1 VATIRAESSMNT
13 PAAGRGGALGHR
25 GPLARPQWLRVKLDP
40 LRMALFGLILI
51 NVSRIHQHFGF
62 LAKLRPALLL
72 VALTGVYALLNPRF
86 IRPGNLFQAWFP
98 KVILALAALACI
110 GAPFGISLG
119 GSAMFILTD
128 YSKVIVLAVLLIVG
142 IRSTADL
149 FALVWAYVIS
159 SGILAWLSLFVFK
172 MSSAHSLTARLS
184 HGYTFDANDIGLV
197 LLVGFALTL
206 LTLQTSSPKGKLVS
220 GVILLAIG
228 ATIAKTGSRG
238 AFLGFAAVGLV
249 LLFTLSTVPLPKR
262 LAFLGVTVAAL
273 VVAAPHGYWEQMKT
287 LLNPTEDYNW
297 QTQEGR
303 KAVAERGLGYMLHY
317 PVFGL
322 GINNFWRAEC
332 IEGEKAK
339 EHLIGTGLRC
349 TPPHN
354 SYVQA
359 GAELGI
365 PGLVLWCTL
374 LFGSIRAMFKL
385 RRRIPR
391 AWARGDGE
399 ERFLYHAPLYLMLAM
414 VAFSV
419 TCLFLTFAWLDIVY
433 MIAAFMTG
441 LHISVRDKLRRST
454 PAPVAVAG
462 RRPVRPASPFGPYIA
477 PTPR

>member
-1 VATIRAESSMNT
+1 MAATPVAGGGGVPGRRAV
-13 PAAGRGGALGHR
+13 
-25 GPLARPQWLRVKLDP
+25 ARSPEWLKVKLDP

-72 VALTGVYALLNPRF
+72 VALTGAYALLNPRF

-98 KVILALAALACI
+98 KVILALAALACV

-119 GSAMFILTD
+119 GSAMFILTE
-128 YSKVIVLAVLLIVG
+128 YSKVIILAVLLIVG
-142 IRSTADL
+142 VRGTADL

-159 SGILAWLSLFVFK
+159 SGILAWLSLTVFK
-172 MSSAHSLTARLS
+172 MSRAGGVERLA
-184 HGYTFDANDIGLV
+184 HGYTYDANDIGLV

-238 AFLGFAAVGLV
+238 AFLGFAVVGLL

-339 EHLIGTGLRC
+339 EHVVGTGIRC
-349 TPPHN
+349 TAPHN

-365 PGLVLWCTL
+365 PGLLLWCSL
-374 LFGSIRAMFKL
+374 VFGSIGAMFKL
-385 RRRIPR
+385 RRWIPR
-391 AWARGDGE
+391 AWAHGDGQ
-399 ERFLYHAPLYLMLAM
+399 ERFLYHAPLYFMLAM
-414 VAFSV
+414 VAFAV
-419 TCLFLTFAWLDIVY
+419 TSFFLTFAWADIVY
-433 MIAAFMTG
+433 AIAAFMTG
-441 LHISVRDKLRRST
+441 LHISVRAKLGRSA
-454 PAPVAVAG
+454 PAPVAVPG
-462 RRPVRPASPFGPYIA
+462 RRPARPPSPFGPYIA